1 MVDAIDLIEKIHFVQ
16 YLSDKY
22 IWMCNPSSRCAFF
35 RYNMDVKYYLSPVCI
50 RQFEKPWSGIKL
62 ETRYIK
68 THLLLV
74 SQWPHASTKSVPR
87 ALATH
92 LRFVRNLRCATL
104 SVHLEFAC
112 NGRHLKQ
119 RVSQMYPNARCDVR
133 DVRATRLHFFSRTS
147 LLCLSVVMHWCT

>member
-1 MVDAIDLIEKIHFVQ
+1 M
-16 YLSDKY
+16 
-22 IWMCNPSSRCAFF
+22 WNPSSRCAFF
-35 RYNMDVKYYLSPVCI
+35 RYNVDVKSYLAPVCI

-62 ETRYIK
+62 ETRFIK

-74 SQWPHASTKSVPR
+74 PQWPHASTKSVPR
-87 ALATH
+87 ALTTH

-119 RVSQMYPNARCDVR
+119 HVSQMYPNARCDVSLEMC
-133 DVRATRLHFFSRTS
+133 ALHVSIFS
-147 LLCLSVVMHWCT
+147 LKQLCCVFL